1 MTYFMSY
8 SLLNDVLHDCHDD
21 VMYVCHVRDTCL
33 GGYDVLEMHVQE
45 CHEGMYVCMMND
57 DVA

>member
-21 VMYVCHVRDTCL
+21 VMYVCHVRDACL
-33 GGYDVLEMHVQE
+33 GGYDVIEMHV
-45 CHEGMYVCMMND
+45 
-57 DVA
+57 